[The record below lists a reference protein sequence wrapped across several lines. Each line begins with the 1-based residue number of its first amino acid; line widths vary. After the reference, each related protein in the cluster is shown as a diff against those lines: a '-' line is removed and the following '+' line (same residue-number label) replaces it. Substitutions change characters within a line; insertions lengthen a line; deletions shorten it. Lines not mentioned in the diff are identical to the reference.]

1 MYNMEPSERFHR
13 CRSHKSVY
21 DHLSFRSNR
30 LSSPSSV
37 FPHIFPISLYH
48 PTEYNS
54 TGAIGKENT
63 DVEGI
68 TMSRE
73 TKAMYNEKRCRIFN
87 YVMENPGRHLRGIM
101 KELDVPNRTLRYH
114 LEKMIKEGILVSRSR
129 GIFKFYYPVGSE
141 IDTKQL
147 TPTQQKVIELL
158 RDKPMMT
165 MDLAVEMGRAR
176 TSVIYHL
183 DKLREMGF
191 VERRRIGK
199 RYKWYVE

>member
-1 MYNMEPSERFHR
+1 MG
-13 CRSHKSVY
+13 RSCFAPYSIV
-21 DHLSFRSNR
+21 DEVSL
-30 LSSPSSV
+30 PSSWIA
-37 FPHIFPISLYH
+37 FQSLTSQHIFPIPLYH
-48 PTEYNS
+48 STEYNY
-54 TGAIGKENT
+54 TGAIGEEYSG
-63 DVEGI
+63 VEGI

-73 TKAMYNEKRCRIFN
+73 TKAMYNEKRCQIFN
-87 YVMENPGRHLRGIM
+87 YVIENPGRHLRGIM

-114 LEKMIKEGILVSRSR
+114 LEKMIEEGILVSRSR

-158 RDKPMMT
+158 RDNPMMT

-183 DKLREMGF
+183 DKLRKMGF
-191 VERRRIGK
+191 VDRRRLGK
-199 RYKWYVE
+199 GYEWYVE